1 LFLIEFFVIS
11 EKYVYLCRKLNIN
24 NMNEVQKMDKKEL
37 EDILTGAHERE
48 TPALEAL
55 MNMMTSPI
63 PKRAGLKLSKEDT
76 AEWAEEIKKI
86 IDKLHKINVF
96 INDALFVDP
105 LKKSAEQTI
114 FIEKAKEELKTILY

>member
-1 LFLIEFFVIS
+1 
-11 EKYVYLCRKLNIN
+11 
-24 NMNEVQKMDKKEL
+24 MNEIQKMDKKEL
-37 EDILTGAHERE
+37 EDILTGANKRE

-55 MNMMTSPI
+55 VNMMTSPI

-105 LKKSAEQTI
+105 LNKSAEQTI